1 MTMFSS
7 ANVNIEEL
15 VGHLRNDPNATELDL
30 SFKKIN
36 DQDIEVLAQV
46 LGNIE
51 SLYLNGNAI
60 GCDGARALAQS

>member
-15 VGHLRNDPNATELDL
+15 VGHLRNDPNTTELDL

-51 SLYLNGNAI
+51 SLYLNGNDI